1 MSESVRASRPL
12 SQPPPARGGGCAL
25 WSAAALAEAT
35 HGTLSAPFDATG
47 VSIDTRTLAPGDLFV
62 ALRGEHGDG
71 HAHVADALA
80 RGAAGAMVH
89 ADAPGRTLRV
99 HDTLAGLTRLGAA
112 GRARFTGRVAAITG
126 SVGKTTTKEM
136 LRAALAVQGRTHAAV
151 ASYNNHWG
159 VPVTLARLPEHARFC
174 VAEIGMNQPGEI
186 APLARLARPH
196 VAVITAIAS
205 AHVGNLGSVEAIAR
219 EKASILRG
227 LEPGGVAVLPA
238 DSPYLPLLRAET
250 GGARVVTFGA
260 AAEADARLIEAHADA
275 DGTDLAIRA
284 CGQVLELRLPAPG
297 RHMAM
302 NALAALAAAEAL
314 GADVQQA
321 WRALA
326 GFAPVAGRGVRRTI
340 SIPGGNAV
348 LIDES
353 YNANTASMRAAL
365 AVLALQPGARRI
377 AVLGDMLELGEHG
390 PAEHAALAPDA
401 AAADIVFTC
410 GPLMRGLHD
419 ALPPARRGAHARDS
433 AALAGIVADALRP
446 GDVVLVKG
454 SLGSRMRLV
463 VSTLDP
469 RMETA

>member
-1 MSESVRASRPL
+1 MSP
-12 SQPPPARGGGCAL
+12 L
-25 WSAAALAEAT
+25 WSAAALAEAA

-47 VSIDTRTLAPGDLFV
+47 VSIDTRTLARGDLFI
-62 ALRGEHGDG
+62 ALRGERGDG

-89 ADAPGRTLRV
+89 TDAPGPTLRV
-99 HDTLAGLTRLGAA
+99 DDTLAGLTRLGAA
-112 GRARFTGRVAAITG
+112 GRARFTGRLAAITG

-136 LRAALAVQGRTHAAV
+136 LRAALAAQARTHAAV

-159 VPVTLARLPEHARFC
+159 VPLTLARLPEDARFY

-205 AHVGNLGSVEAIAR
+205 AHIGNLGSVEAIAR

-227 LEPGGVAVLPA
+227 LESGGVAVLPA
-238 DSPYLPLLRAET
+238 DSPYFELLHAET
-250 GGARVVTFGA
+250 GGARVVTFGEA
-260 AAEADARLIEAHADA
+260 QEADARLIEAHADA
-275 DGTDLAIRA
+275 DGTDLAVRVG
-284 CGQVLELRLPAPG
+284 GQILQLRLPAPG

-321 WRALA
+321 ARALT
-326 GFAPVAGRGVRRTI
+326 GFAPVAGRGVRRSI
-340 SIPGGNAV
+340 PIPGGNAV

-353 YNANTASMRAAL
+353 YNANTASVRAAL
-365 AVLALQPGARRI
+365 AVLAMQPGARRV

-390 PAEHAALAPDA
+390 AAEHVALAPDA

-419 ALPPARRGAHARDS
+419 ALQPARRGAHATD
-433 AALAGIVADALRP
+433 APALAGIVADALRP

-463 VSTLDP
+463 VSTLDS

>member
-1 MSESVRASRPL
+1 MTPL
-12 SQPPPARGGGCAL
+12 WTAD
-25 WSAAALAEAT
+25 ALAEAT
-35 HGTLSAPFDATG
+35 HGTLSAPFDVTG
-47 VSIDTRTLAPGDLFV
+47 VSIDTRTIAPGDLFV

-71 HAHVADALA
+71 HSHVADAIA

-89 ADAPGRTLRV
+89 ADAPGPTLRV
-99 HDTLAGLTRLGAA
+99 ADTLSGLTRLGAA
-112 GRARFTGRVAAITG
+112 GRTRFAGRLAAITG

-136 LRAALAVQGRTHAAV
+136 LRTALSTQGQTHAAA

-159 VPVTLARLPEHARFC
+159 VPLTLARLPAEFRFC

-196 VAVITAIAS
+196 VAVITTIES
-205 AHVGNLGSVEAIAR
+205 AHIGNLGSVEAIAR
-219 EKASILRG
+219 EKAAILHG
-227 LEPGGVAVLPA
+227 LEPGGIAVLPA
-238 DSPYLPLLRAET
+238 DSPYLALLRAEA
-250 GGARVVTFGA
+250 GAARVTTFGA
-260 AAEADARLIEAHADA
+260 TPDADARLIEAHADG
-275 DGTDLAIRA
+275 DGSELAIRIR
-284 CGQVLELRLPAPG
+284 GRTLRLRLSAPG

-314 GADVQQA
+314 GADAQVA
-321 WRALA
+321 ARALA
-326 GFAPVAGRGVRRTI
+326 GFVPVAGRGSRRRI
-340 SIPGGNAV
+340 AVPGGSAV

-353 YNANTASMRAAL
+353 YNANAASMRAAL

-401 AAADIVFTC
+401 AATADLVFTC
-410 GPLMRGLHD
+410 GALMRGLHD
-419 ALPPARRGAHARDS
+419 NITPARRGAHASD
-433 AALAGIVADALRP
+433 AAVLAGIVIDALRP

-469 RMETA
+469 MMETA